1 MKSSLYSFYLPF
13 KFKQMNKVQIIPDE
27 KGNVI
32 RQSQNPEYG
41 YVRLSQNKE
50 VYSNNFLSIKPVTAL
65 LHAKLEDFKVVDMK
79 NKTEL
84 PGRIVIK
91 ESTTP
96 FNIDDPDSDLKIAGK
111 TGIVC
116 CYYGEPIYRKT
127 MYDATGTMEDEFIAH
142 TNGDAIKEANAQGQQ
157 SALNNLFNIGKDKS
171 VDNQIDLEDTI
182 REIEAE
188 NESKEEA
195 PEVSE
200 EITAEDTPEEI
211 SEEISEEVSEEV
223 IDDYE
228 EESFEL

>member
-1 MKSSLYSFYLPF
+1 
-13 KFKQMNKVQIIPDE
+13 MNKVQIIPDE

-50 VYSNNFLSIKPVTAL
+50 VYSNSFLSIKAVTTL
-65 LHAKLEDFKVVDMK
+65 LHAKLEDFKAVGMK
-79 NKTEL
+79 DKTEL

-127 MYDATGTMEDEFIAH
+127 TYDATGTIEDEFIAH

-157 SALNNLFNIGKDKS
+157 SALNNLFNIDKEESGFDLTKDKPA
-171 VDNQIDLEDTI
+171 DNQVDLEDSI
-182 REIEAE
+182 KAIEEE
-188 NESKEEA
+188 NAKQEE
-195 PEVSE
+195 E
-200 EITAEDTPEEI
+200 PEEVT
-211 SEEISEEVSEEV
+211 SEVEETVEEVEEQVSEEV
-223 IDDYE
+223 IDDFE
-228 EESFEL
+228 DDAFEL

>member
-1 MKSSLYSFYLPF
+1 
-13 KFKQMNKVQIIPDE
+13 MNKVQIIPDE

-32 RQSQNPEYG
+32 RQSQNHEYG

-127 MYDATGTMEDEFIAH
+127 MYDATSTVEDEFIAH
-142 TNGDAIKEANAQGQQ
+142 TNGDAIKEANAQGQK
-157 SALNNLFNIGKDKS
+157 SALNNLFNIDKKES
-171 VDNQIDLEDTI
+171 GFDLTKPTDNQVDLEDSI
-182 REIEAE
+182 KAIEEE
-188 NESKEEA
+188 NAKQEEE
-195 PEVSE
+195 PE
-200 EITAEDTPEEI
+200 EITSEVEETV
-211 SEEISEEVSEEV
+211 EEVVEEVSEEV
-223 IDDYE
+223 IDDFE
-228 EESFEL
+228 DDAFEL